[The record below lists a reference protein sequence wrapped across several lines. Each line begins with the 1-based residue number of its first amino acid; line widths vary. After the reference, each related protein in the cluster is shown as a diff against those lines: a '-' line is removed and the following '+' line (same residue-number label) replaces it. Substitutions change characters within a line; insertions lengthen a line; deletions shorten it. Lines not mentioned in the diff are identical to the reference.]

1 MGLEMG
7 FRLWIGR
14 IVVNTEQKWG
24 SGDRGIGEVG
34 SDWENQI
41 FFSILE
47 GFWSDVLD
55 VLGVF
60 IDQFF
65 SNHFYFKVKIL
76 AKQ

>member
-1 MGLEMG
+1 MG

-34 SDWENQI
+34 SDWKNQI
-41 FFSILE
+41 VFSILE

-60 IDQFF
+60 IDIF
-65 SNHFYFKVKIL
+65 
-76 AKQ
+76 